1 MDRKE
6 IENALKRH
14 DIYVDWDK
22 KRIVYRRDSIY
33 CLSINNLKRII
44 NLILDLVEKVDGRRY

>member
-6 IENALKRH
+6 VEKSLRRY
-14 DIYVDWDK
+14 DIYVDWDN

-44 NLILDLVEKVDGRRY
+44 NLILDLLEKIDGRR